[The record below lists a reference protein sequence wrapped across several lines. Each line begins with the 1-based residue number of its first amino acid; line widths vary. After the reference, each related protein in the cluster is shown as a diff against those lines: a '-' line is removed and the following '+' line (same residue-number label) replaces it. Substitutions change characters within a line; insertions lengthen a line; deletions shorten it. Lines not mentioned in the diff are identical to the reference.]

1 MDVAFLVN
9 SAFEEDSNSPED
21 KEVDDLD
28 GAEEADAHAEAE
40 EAPDV
45 GQQLQPREP
54 LLPLLLHEV
63 QLLEVDVHVRH
74 VVDDVRVVLVLGVL
88 LCKDIKVHQMR
99 CVSTFLALNSID
111 TSDLII
117 MVLSLCHVVPPQLAV
132 MQ

>member
-1 MDVAFLVN
+1 MSSN

-88 LCKDIKVHQMR
+88 LCKDKDIMYN
-99 CVSTFLALNSID
+99 ALCYLSIN
-111 TSDLII
+111 L
-117 MVLSLCHVVPPQLAV
+117 LRQLNDGTELN
-132 MQ
+132 